1 MIWADSTG
9 FAAAKAIGRS
19 GQQFVVALY
28 EPPGNVRGQYEK
40 NIKHQASGKGKGG
53 KGDGDKDCCIM

>member
-1 MIWADSTG
+1 MIWADSG
-9 FAAAKAIGRS
+9 SFGAGKAIGKS

-40 NIKHQASGKGKGG
+40 NVKRPSGGG
-53 KGDGDKDCCIM
+53 KREKGEGDKDCCIM